1 MQHTVEAVFAKS
13 VSKSASC
20 AQSAS
25 IVVDTEDSS
34 FVPKK
39 VTSPRDLKE
48 PLFTVELGPTV
59 GTTVSQSPPLDPF
72 DPLGEHPQFVAVQSS
87 WVPSR
92 VVPDD
97 ALFTLVNN
105 GAEVCSRSDNPDP
118 ADAIG
123 CIDIFLDASCAPTS
137 PATKE
142 VSYQKKSAS
151 SASSATSVT
160 NKDIYPEEVPMELR
174 PDGTF

>member
-1 MQHTVEAVFAKS
+1 MQHTVEAVLCPNVS
-13 VSKSASC
+13 VSESASC

-39 VTSPRDLKE
+39 VPSPRDLKE

-105 GAEVCSRSDNPDP
+105 GKPICSRSDNPDP
-118 ADAIG
+118 ADAYG
-123 CIDIFLDASCAPTS
+123 IFFGRFVHA
-137 PATKE
+137 
-142 VSYQKKSAS
+142 
-151 SASSATSVT
+151 
-160 NKDIYPEEVPMELR
+160 NVPYHQY
-174 PDGTF
+174 